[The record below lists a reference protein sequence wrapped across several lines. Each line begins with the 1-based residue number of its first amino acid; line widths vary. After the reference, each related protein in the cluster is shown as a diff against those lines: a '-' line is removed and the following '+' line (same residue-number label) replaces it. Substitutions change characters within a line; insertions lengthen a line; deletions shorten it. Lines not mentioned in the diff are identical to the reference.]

1 MTTPTP
7 RAGVSWIT
15 RVWRIAVLAAAVL
28 AVVAAG
34 RRLSLAD
41 RVDDL
46 RAWIQSLGVWGPAVY
61 VALYAGLVTLAV
73 PATPLT
79 AAAGAMFGSVLG
91 VVVVSAGS
99 TAGAVASMLA
109 ARYLFRDAMVRR
121 FETNERYQQISRLFD
136 AHGAVLVA
144 VTRLIPLFPFGALNY
159 AFGLTN
165 VRLTTY
171 AFWSWLCMLPMT
183 VIVVVGSDAVVTT
196 IRQGEIPWALVVT
209 IAAMVCVMVLLVRA
223 ARRKLRADA

>member
-1 MTTPTP
+1 MTAPAPPAT
-7 RAGVSWIT
+7 VSWMT
-15 RVWRIAVLAAAVL
+15 RVWRVAVLAAAVL

-34 RRLSLAD
+34 RRLGLAD

-46 RAWIQSLGVWGPAVY
+46 RAWTQSLGVWGPAVY
-61 VALYAGLVTLAV
+61 VAVYAALVTLAV

-99 TAGAVASMLA
+99 TAGAVASMLI
-109 ARYLFRDAMVRR
+109 ARHLLRDAMVRR
-121 FETNERYQQISRLFD
+121 FETNERFHHISRLFD
-136 AHGAVLVA
+136 TQGAMVVA
-144 VTRLIPLFPFGALNY
+144 ATRLIPLFPFGALNY

-209 IAAMVCVMVLLVRA
+209 IAATVCIMALLVRT
-223 ARRKLRADA
+223 ARRKLKADA